1 MVSNLYVLHSLI
13 GGLMFLGAI
22 IFAADK
28 TTPGYSLGGGFVLVI
43 IAAIFSFAAGT
54 VMVLIAKE
62 P

>member
-1 MVSNLYVLHSLI
+1 
-13 GGLMFLGAI
+13 MFLGAI